1 MHEINEK
8 GQDYYCECCHCKKIF
23 MLIVLL
29 ILSFIAGIM
38 VGCCNSNNHGY
49 MPVYSQQMMPQR
61 AHPAKFH
68 RGAHPTNAET
78 PAPQTGGFVFEVESS
93 D

>member
-38 VGCCNSNNHGY
+38 VGCCKSNHPDY
-49 MPVYSQQMMPQR
+49 MPIYNQQMMQKQHQ
-61 AHPAKFH
+61 ATKFH
-68 RGAHPTNAET
+68 RGAQPINTKT
-78 PAPQTGGFVFEVESS
+78 QSSQTGGFVFEVENT

>member
-23 MLIVLL
+23 MFLVLL

-38 VGCCNSNNHGY
+38 VGCCNRNY
-49 MPVYSQQMMPQR
+49 YSHIPPYNQQMIPPQT
-61 AHPAKFH
+61 HPAKFH
-68 RGAHPTNAET
+68 RGAQPSKTET
-78 PAPQTGGFVFEVESS
+78 PASQNGGFVFEVESAN
-93 D
+93 